1 MSLGVPL
8 RDALREKQAPHS
20 LCRACSLEVPATL
33 IEPECEIDRVLL
45 RILRRKAGGAVEAP
59 LPRAARSNDRPLS
72 ASASGS
78 EACPHALDRDRGGG
92 ALPLA
97 IEDYAL
103 IGDCKDLSVDSNRT
117 TERSPRWS
125 CW

>member
-8 RDALREKQAPHS
+8 HDALREKQAPHS

-72 ASASGS
+72 ASAHLEVKRARTPWTVIA
-78 EACPHALDRDRGGG
+78 EAARYRWP
-92 ALPLA
+92 
-97 IEDYAL
+97 
-103 IGDCKDLSVDSNRT
+103 SRT
-117 TERSPRWS
+117 MH
-125 CW
+125 